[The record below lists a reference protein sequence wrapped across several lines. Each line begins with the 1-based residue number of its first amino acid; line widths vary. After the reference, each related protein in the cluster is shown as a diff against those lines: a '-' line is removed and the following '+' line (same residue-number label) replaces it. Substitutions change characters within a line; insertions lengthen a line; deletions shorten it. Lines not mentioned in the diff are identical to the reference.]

1 MVCYPTLSQKA
12 RKDGAPGKEIMTH
25 MTGNRDTRV
34 IEGIKYADDLA
45 SKGET
50 ELAVQHL
57 LALIEKVPTAASLH
71 GYVAIFLSRTGRLIE
86 AIEHGRQAVQLSPT
100 SEKASFV
107 LFDVLRTSGRHIE
120 ALDEMKRFLA
130 LRPSEEYTKI
140 IKEWNLNE
148 DDSAIGWVKPT

>member
-1 MVCYPTLSQKA
+1 
-12 RKDGAPGKEIMTH
+12 
-25 MTGNRDTRV
+25 
-34 IEGIKYADDLA
+34 
-45 SKGET
+45 
-50 ELAVQHL
+50 
-57 LALIEKVPTAASLH
+57 
-71 GYVAIFLSRTGRLIE
+71 
-86 AIEHGRQAVQLSPT
+86 VQLSPT

-148 DDSAIGWVKPT
+148 DDSAIGWVKPA